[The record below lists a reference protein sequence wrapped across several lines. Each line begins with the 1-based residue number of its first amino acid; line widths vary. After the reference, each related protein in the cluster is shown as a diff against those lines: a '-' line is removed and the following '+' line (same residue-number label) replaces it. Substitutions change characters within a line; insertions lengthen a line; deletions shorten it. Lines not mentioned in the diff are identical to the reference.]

1 MNSTRFSFDAIG
13 TTWVIDV
20 DARLTPPEKEKIQ
33 TQVMRIIEQFD
44 ITYSRFREDSLINH
58 ISQEAGVY
66 SFPPNADS
74 LFDFYKTMYDLTN
87 GVFTP
92 LVGNTL
98 SDAGYDLAYTLSQK
112 KKLVRPPTWESVME
126 YHSGKLNVTHPSI
139 LDFGAAGKGYLI
151 DLVGDL
157 LKKLKYSIGI
167 IDAGHDIVS
176 FGTEKPIRVGLE
188 HPTDTT
194 QVIGVAEI
202 HNRSICA
209 SAGNRR
215 KWGSFH
221 HIINPLTLTSPH
233 EILATWAVA
242 ENGLIADGISTALFL
257 VDPQLLLQ
265 KYEFEYVI
273 VYKDL
278 SAKKSK
284 SFPGELFMK

>member
-20 DARLTPPEKEKIQ
+20 EARLTPPEKEKIQ

-44 ITYSRFREDSLINH
+44 IIYSRFREDSLINH
-58 ISQEAGVY
+58 ISQKAGVY

-74 LFDFYKTMYDLTN
+74 LFNFYKTMYDLTN

-112 KKLVRPPTWESVME
+112 KKLVSPPTWESIME
-126 YHSGKLNVTHPSI
+126 YHSGKLNVIHPGI

-202 HNRSICA
+202 YNRSICA

-221 HIINPLTLTSPH
+221 HIINPLTLTSPS
-233 EILATWAVA
+233 EIIATWAVA